1 MVLFKQLHFFCLFY
15 SLLLLSSTG
24 ATVAQEKPDFKVQTL
39 KGEQIQLKEL
49 YAKGPTLIAFWA
61 LWCEPCK
68 IELKALKSLYRKYQG
83 KGFSLLTINQDSP
96 KSVAKVRAFVAS
108 QEIPFDVVLDPNGEL
123 LQSFNGQSVPYSLLY
138 DTTGHVAAK
147 HIGYKQGDEKQ
158 IENELQK
165 LLSKKE

>member
-1 MVLFKQLHFFCLFY
+1 MVFIKQPQYIFLCLVHLAFVSTI
-15 SLLLLSSTG
+15 SLM
-24 ATVAQEKPDFKVQTL
+24 AQDKLDLKVQTL
-39 KGEQIQLKEL
+39 KGEQIQLEDL
-49 YAKGPTLIAFWA
+49 YKKGPTLVAFWA

-68 IELKALKSLYRKYQG
+68 VELKALKSLYLKYHD

-96 KSVAKVRAFVAS
+96 RSVSKVRAFVSA
-108 QEIPFDVVLDPNGEL
+108 QVLPFDVVLDPNGEL
-123 LQSFNGQSVPYSLLY
+123 LQSFSGQSVPYALLY
-138 DTTGHVAAK
+138 DTTGHVVAK